1 MELCRQFLD
10 KLHVDA
16 RALAVREWEVQY
28 CTTLMQLSGKKAV
41 HCEEAMLK
49 IDNRQEIEQ

>member
-1 MELCRQFLD
+1 MD
-10 KLHVDA
+10 KLHVDT
-16 RALAVREWEVQY
+16 RALSVREWEVQY
-28 CTTLMQLSGKKAV
+28 CTTLMQLSSKKAV